1 MLEEISILIVDDHP
15 VFRRGL
21 REILD
26 MEPDFR
32 IIGEAG
38 DGEAALELMRNR
50 KPRVAVID
58 IEMPKLTGLELAD
71 CVQRE
76 KIPVKLLVLT
86 MYQEESIFDRAMDL
100 GVMGYLVKDSA
111 DDDIVHAIRAVA
123 RGDYFIS
130 PILVSNALKKRRPV
144 SATDTALQIGQLT
157 LTERYV
163 LREIALS
170 RSSKQIAERLSV
182 STRTVERHRYNVCQK
197 LHLSG
202 SYSLIRFAVEH
213 RQQLEENV

>member
-21 REILD
+21 RDILA
-26 MEPDFR
+26 MEGDLR

-38 DGEAALELMRNR
+38 DGEAALDLIRVR

-71 CVQRE
+71 RVQRE
-76 KIPVKLLVLT
+76 ELPVRLLVLT

-111 DDDIVHAIRAVA
+111 DDDIVKAIRAVA

-130 PILVSNALKKRRPV
+130 PLLVSSAMKRRRPV
-144 SATDTALQIGQLT
+144 STTDIALQISQLT

-163 LREIALS
+163 LREIAHAKTS
-170 RSSKQIAERLSV
+170 RQIAEKLSI
-182 STRTVERHRYNVCQK
+182 SPRTVERHRYKICLK

-202 SYSLIRFAVEH
+202 SYSLMRFAIEH
-213 RQQLEENV
+213 RRQLEDGE